1 MNKINSTEPMIISVA
16 PLPIRS
22 YTLPKSGVRN
32 KVPNGNRLGIV
43 PANSGSTLYFCTI
56 RSVAYF
62 KKGNTAE

>member
-1 MNKINSTEPMIISVA
+1 MNKNQQHRTDDHQRSSLAYPIVHITE
-16 PLPIRS
+16 
-22 YTLPKSGVRN
+22 SGVRN